1 MSSSLTGESQGPIR
15 PLAGLRVLDLSK
27 VIAGP
32 LCTQYLC
39 DLGAEVTK
47 VEPMAGGDD
56 TRGWPPLRDGTGA
69 VYLSMNRGKKSIAL
83 DLKSGAGREIVHRLA
98 AQADIVVESY
108 APDVKRR
115 LEVDYDRLRALRPGL
130 IYCSIS
136 GFGQTGPLR
145 TALGYDNILQA
156 FTGMMAMN
164 GERDGGPTRVPV
176 SPIDQTTGLNA
187 AIGIQAALLHRANT
201 GEGAYLEVSLFE
213 TAVAMLGFTLQT
225 YWEQGAPPVRIG
237 SAHQSICPYQV
248 FETADK
254 PVLIGVA
261 NDRLWQRFCRAT
273 GNPALGED
281 PRFTT
286 NAGRVGRYAETAG
299 IVQGIIRPL
308 GSEHWVALLNGCDV
322 PCTPV
327 NTIADLSAHEHT
339 AARGIILEYEHA
351 TLGRLKGVAMPIQFN
366 GAARMPGTPPPRL
379 GEHTTQVLHGLG
391 YDAAAIG
398 AMIDAGAVR
407 A

>member
-1 MSSSLTGESQGPIR
+1 
-15 PLAGLRVLDLSK
+15 LAGLRVLDLSK

-32 LCTQYLC
+32 LCTQYLS
-39 DLGAEVTK
+39 DLGAEIIK
-47 VEPMAGGDD
+47 VESIAGGDD

-69 VYLSMNRGKKSIAL
+69 VYLSMNRGKKSIAV
-83 DLKSGAGREIVHRLA
+83 DLKSRAGQEVVHRLTA
-98 AQADIVVESY
+98 RCDIVVESY
-108 APDVKRR
+108 APDLKTR
-115 LEVDYDRLRALRPGL
+115 LGVDYERLKVLRPGL

-156 FTGMMAMN
+156 FTGIMAMN
-164 GERDGGPTRVPV
+164 GEKDGGPTRVPV

-187 AIGIQAALLHRANT
+187 AIGIQAALLHRAAT

-213 TAVAMLGFTLQT
+213 TAVAMLSFTLQT
-225 YWEQGAPPVRIG
+225 YWEQGTAPARIG

-248 FETADK
+248 FETTDK
-254 PVLIGVA
+254 AVLIGIA

-281 PRFTT
+281 ARFAT
-286 NAGRVGRYAETAG
+286 NADRVARYAETVG
-299 IVQGIIRPL
+299 IVQDIIRPF
-308 GSEHWVALLNGCDV
+308 GSDHWVALLNSQDV

-339 AARGIILEYEHA
+339 AARGIILNYEHA
-351 TLGRLKGVAMPIQFN
+351 ALGRLKGVAMPIMFN
-366 GAARMPGTPPPRL
+366 GAARTAGAPPPAL
-379 GEHTTQVLHGLG
+379 GEHTFAVLRDLG
-391 YDAAAIG
+391 YDEAAIG
-398 AMIDAGAVR
+398 AMAEAGQVR
-407 A
+407 T